1 MQQQGERPI
10 PATINYETVPTLSR
24 EAREKLAVVQPHN
37 LGQAARIPGVSPADI
52 TALLL
57 WLELDTRRR
66 LALASPGSG
75 R

>member
-1 MQQQGERPI
+1 
-10 PATINYETVPTLSR
+10 
-24 EAREKLAVVQPHN
+24 VVQPHN

-57 WLELDTRRR
+57 WLELDTRRS
-66 LALASPGSG
+66 LALASPGSD